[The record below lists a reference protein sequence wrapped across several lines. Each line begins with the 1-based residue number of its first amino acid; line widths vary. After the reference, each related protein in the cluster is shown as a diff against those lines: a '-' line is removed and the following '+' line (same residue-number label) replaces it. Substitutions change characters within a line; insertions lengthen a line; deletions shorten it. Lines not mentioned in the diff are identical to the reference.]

1 VPSVAGMIVIKFH
14 TRWRG
19 VFFPDLHSAVQM
31 VGAVLR
37 KVCGRALL
45 LMASLLFVSPA
56 DFAAEPQVLV
66 LNDVNE
72 PPLTTPEHTGF
83 LDMIATE
90 MFRRIEVELRLVK
103 LPAERALLL
112 ANDGLEDGDLTRIAG
127 LEEQYPNLVR
137 VPEKLIDW
145 DFAAFSK
152 DASIPVNFEA
162 IRRHSVGLIRGWKIY
177 ERNMAGAEHVT
188 TVDDPQQLFRLLDRD
203 RIEVA
208 LYTRWM
214 GLALIQKQG
223 LKDIRPLEPP
233 LVSRAM
239 YIYLNKRHAKL
250 VPKLAEA
257 LRALKREG
265 YYQRVYREKLL
276 PYNKVNGW

>member
-1 VPSVAGMIVIKFH
+1 MRGVAGMIVIKFL
-14 TRWRG
+14 TRWKDK
-19 VFFPDLHSAVQM
+19 FFPDLLSVARIAV
-31 VGAVLR
+31 ACLR
-37 KVCGRALL
+37 KVRGRTLL
-45 LMASLLFVSPA
+45 LLASLLFVSPA
-56 DFAAEPQVLV
+56 GFAAGPQVLE

-72 PPLTTPEHTGF
+72 PPFTTPEHTGF
-83 LDMIATE
+83 LDVIATE
-90 MFRRIEVELRLVK
+90 AFRRIGVELRLVK

-112 ANDGLEDGDLTRIAG
+112 ANDGLEDGDLTRIADI
-127 LEEQYPNLVR
+127 EEQYPNLVR

-152 DASIPVNFEA
+152 DASIPANLEA
-162 IRRHSVGLIRGWKIY
+162 IRHHSVGFIKGWKFY
-177 ERNMAGAEHVT
+177 ERNMAGAERVT
-188 TVDDPQQLFRLLDRD
+188 TVDDPTQLFRLLDRD

-208 LYTRWM
+208 LYARWM

-223 LKDIRPLEPP
+223 LKNIRPLEPP
-233 LVSRAM
+233 LASSAM

-265 YYQRVYREKLL
+265 FYQRVYREKLL
-276 PYNKVNGW
+276 PYDKATGW

>member
-1 VPSVAGMIVIKFH
+1 MLA
-14 TRWRG
+14 
-19 VFFPDLHSAVQM
+19 
-31 VGAVLR
+31 
-37 KVCGRALL
+37 C
-45 LMASLLFVSPA
+45 LLFASPA
-56 DFAAEPQVLV
+56 DFAAAPQVLV
-66 LNDVNE
+66 LNDANE

-83 LDMIATE
+83 LDVIATE
-90 MFRRIEVELRLVK
+90 AFRRIGSELRLVK

-112 ANDGLEDGDLTRIAG
+112 ANDGLEDGELTRIAG

-152 DASIPVNFEA
+152 DASIPASFQA
-162 IRRHSVGLIRGWKIY
+162 IRRHSVGLIKGWKIY
-177 ERNMAGAEHVT
+177 ERNTAGAERVT
-188 TVDDPQQLFRLLDRD
+188 TVDDPEQLFRLLDRE

-208 LYTRWM
+208 LYARLM

-223 LKDIRPLEPP
+223 LKNIRPLEPP
-233 LVSRAM
+233 LARRAM

-257 LRALKREG
+257 LRALKHEG
-265 YYQRVYREKLL
+265 FYQRAYREKLL
-276 PYNKVNGW
+276 PYGKPPGW

>member
-1 VPSVAGMIVIKFH
+1 M
-14 TRWRG
+14 G
-19 VFFPDLHSAVQM
+19 VFFPDLLLAVRI
-31 VGAVLR
+31 AVAWLK
-37 KVCGRALL
+37 KVCGRMLL
-45 LMASLLFVSPA
+45 LLASLLFVSPA
-56 DFAAEPQVLV
+56 GFATGPQVLE

-72 PPLTTPEHTGF
+72 PPFTTSEHTGF
-83 LDMIATE
+83 LDVIATE
-90 MFRRIEVELRLVK
+90 TFRRIGVELRLAK

-127 LEEQYPNLVR
+127 IEEQYPNLVR

-152 DASIPVNFEA
+152 DASIPANLEA
-162 IRRHSVGLIRGWKIY
+162 IRHHSVGFIKGWKFY
-177 ERNMAGAEHVT
+177 ERNMAGAERVT
-188 TVDDPQQLFRLLDRD
+188 TVDDPTQLFRLLDRD

-208 LYTRWM
+208 LYARWM

-223 LKDIRPLEPP
+223 LKNIRPLEPP
-233 LVSRAM
+233 LASSAM

-265 YYQRVYREKLL
+265 FYQRVYREKLL
-276 PYNKVNGW
+276 PYDKATGW

>member
-1 VPSVAGMIVIKFH
+1 MIVIKFH
-14 TRWRG
+14 TRRKG
-19 VFFPDLHSAVQM
+19 VFFPDLLSAVPI
-31 VGAVLR
+31 AVPWLR
-37 KVCGRALL
+37 KICSRTLL
-45 LMASLLFVSPA
+45 LLASLLFVSPA
-56 DFAAEPQVLV
+56 GFAAGPRVLE

-72 PPLTTPEHTGF
+72 PPFTTPELTGF
-83 LDMIATE
+83 LDVIATE
-90 MFRRIEVELRLVK
+90 AFRRIEVELRLVK

-127 LEEQYPNLVR
+127 LEKQYPNLVR

-152 DASIPVNFEA
+152 DDSIPANLEA
-162 IRRHSVGLIRGWKIY
+162 IRHHSVGFIKGWQFYKQ
-177 ERNMAGAEHVT
+177 NMAGAERVT

-208 LYTRWM
+208 LYARWM

-223 LKDIRPLEPP
+223 LKNIRPLEPP
-233 LVSRAM
+233 LVSSAM

-265 YYQRVYREKLL
+265 FYQRVYREKLL
-276 PYNKVNGW
+276 PYDKATGW